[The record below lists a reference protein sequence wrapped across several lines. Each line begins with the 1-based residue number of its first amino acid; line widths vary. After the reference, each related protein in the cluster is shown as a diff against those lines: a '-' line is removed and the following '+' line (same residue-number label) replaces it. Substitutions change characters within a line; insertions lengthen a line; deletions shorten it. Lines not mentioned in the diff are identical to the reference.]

1 MIDANNNALILVA
14 VVAGALFAAV
24 AMVLWWREYYR
35 RGKTEP
41 SIKAIS
47 CYKVNDIMNNPF
59 RIQKISSDAM

>member
-1 MIDANNNALILVA
+1 MFDANNNALILVA
-14 VVAGALFAAV
+14 VVAGALFAVV
-24 AMVLWWREYYR
+24 ARVLWWREYEL

-59 RIQKISSDAM
+59 RIQKLSSDGM